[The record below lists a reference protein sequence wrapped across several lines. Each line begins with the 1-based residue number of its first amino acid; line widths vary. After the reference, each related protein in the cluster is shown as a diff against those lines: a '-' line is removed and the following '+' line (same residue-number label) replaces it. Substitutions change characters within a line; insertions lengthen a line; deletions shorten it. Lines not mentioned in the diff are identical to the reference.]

1 VSGTTVSAAY
11 PAYSTA
17 GFQRSVIRVGGVA
30 SVVYAIGAGPV
41 VVYFHGGGTYH
52 GFEWARDWA
61 SRFRIVLPHH
71 PNFGESGDADFATLG
86 DYAAHYVRLLD
97 ALELTRFHLVGASM
111 GGALAV
117 EYAAREPA
125 RVDRLVLVSPAGL
138 SAPGVPPPDFSAVAP
153 QDLPAL
159 FVHDPKFIEPFWPR
173 APGPEFR
180 ALRAREDAAAWRT
193 RQDAPAGEARL
204 RALLRGL
211 RAPTLLLWGDD
222 DRILPVALLREW
234 SREQPA
240 ATIAIIPQGGHL
252 LLDESPAARMLARDF
267 LLGLPLPAAPPHSW
281 RRY

>member
-1 VSGTTVSAAY
+1 MNEQTASAVH

-17 GFQRSVIRVGGVA
+17 GFQRSVIRVDGVTC
-30 SVVYAIGAGPV
+30 VVYAIGAGPT
-41 VVYFHGGGTYH
+41 VVYFHGGGTFH

-61 SRFRIVLPHH
+61 DRFRVVLPYH

-86 DYAAHYVRLLD
+86 DYTAHNVRLLE
-97 ALELTRFHLVGASM
+97 ALGLARFHLVGASM

-117 EYAAREPA
+117 EYAACRPA
-125 RVDRLVLVSPAGL
+125 CVERLVLVSPAGL

-180 ALRAREDAAAWRT
+180 ALRAREDAAALRT
-193 RQDAPAGEARL
+193 RQGAATGEARM
-204 RALLRGL
+204 RALVRGL

-240 ATIAIIPQGGHL
+240 ATVAIIPQGGHL
-252 LLDESPAARMLARDF
+252 LLDESLVARVLARDF
-267 LLGLPLPAAPPHSW
+267 LLGLPIPAAS
-281 RRY
+281 

>member
-1 VSGTTVSAAY
+1 MSAAH

-17 GFQRSVIRVGGVA
+17 GFQRSVVRVDGVS

-41 VVYFHGGGTYH
+41 VVYFHGGGTFH

-61 SRFRIVLPHH
+61 DQFRVVLPYH
-71 PNFGESGDADFATLG
+71 PNFGESGDADFARLS
-86 DYAAHYVRLLD
+86 DYAAHYVRLFE
-97 ALELTRFHLVGASM
+97 ALGLARFHLVGASM

-125 RVDRLVLVSPAGL
+125 RVERLVLVSPAGL

-173 APGPEFR
+173 SPGPEFR
-180 ALRAREDAAAWRT
+180 ALRAREDAAAMRT
-193 RQDAPAGEARL
+193 RQDAPAGEART
-204 RALLRGL
+204 RALVRGL
-211 RAPTLLLWGDD
+211 GAPTLLLWGED

-234 SREQPA
+234 RREQPA
-240 ATIAIIPQGGHL
+240 ASVAIIPHGGHL
-252 LLDESPAARMLARDF
+252 LLDESRAARVLARDF
-267 LLGLPLPAAPPHSW
+267 LLGLPKSS
-281 RRY
+281 